1 MNFPK
6 IRLFK
11 KIGGPKK
18 IRNSLNCELSKSIF
32 GMKMARELGHCMV
45 VWILKI
51 NQKIII
57 ALPLLVQKFTFP
69 LVNHDKHGDQIF
81 FDLLKKFHR
90 TQKFY

>member
-6 IRLFK
+6 IRSFK
-11 KIGGPKK
+11 KIGGPKI
-18 IRNSLNCELSKSIF
+18 IRNSLKYELSKCIF

-45 VWILKI
+45 VWILKT

-57 ALPLLVQKFTFP
+57 ALPLLVQIFTFP
-69 LVNHDKHGDQIF
+69 LVNHDKHGNQLF

>member
-11 KIGGPKK
+11 KIGGPKI
-18 IRNSLNCELSKSIF
+18 IRNSLKYELSKSIF

-45 VWILKI
+45 VWILKT

-57 ALPLLVQKFTFP
+57 ALPLLEQKFTFP

-81 FDLLKKFHR
+81 FDLSKKFHR

>member
-11 KIGGPKK
+11 KIGGPKR
-18 IRNSLNCELSKSIF
+18 IRNSLNCELSKYIF

-45 VWILKI
+45 VWIFKT
-51 NQKIII
+51 NQKILI
-57 ALPLLVQKFTFP
+57 ALPLLVQNFTFP
-69 LVNHDKHGDQIF
+69 LVTHDKHGNQIF

-90 TQKFY
+90 TQIFY

>member
-11 KIGGPKK
+11 KIGGPR
-18 IRNSLNCELSKSIF
+18 IIHNSLKYELSKSIF

-45 VWILKI
+45 VWILKT

-57 ALPLLVQKFTFP
+57 ALPLLVHNFTFP
-69 LVNHDKHGDQIF
+69 LVNHDKHGNQIF
-81 FDLLKKFHR
+81 FDLLKKIHR